1 MNDKKI
7 PLASMKNID
16 KIFYGEYANR
26 GVDFDLYAGEVHSI
40 LGENGAGKTTLMN
53 CLAGIYLPD
62 GGTILRDGK
71 AVRLTSPRAAIN
83 AGIGMVHQHFMLV
96 SVFTVWENMVLG
108 LSDEPFHLNK
118 NKIIA
123 RISELSEKFGLR
135 VDPEAKIWQLSIGE
149 QQRVEILKMLYR
161 GTKILILD
169 EPTSVLTPQ
178 ETRELFRT
186 LKNMVAEGHGVVLIS
201 HKIEEIMA
209 ISDRLTV
216 LRKGVK
222 IATVAASGITREQ
235 AAEMMI
241 GRRLEGVCLRPDRP
255 CPGGVVLECKNV
267 YASNDRNLPALKDLS
282 LSLRSGEIF
291 GIAGVDGNGQ
301 EELCEVLAGLRKPE
315 KGTVTIMGADVTGVP
330 AKDFIGLGVS
340 YIPADRKG
348 VGLISNMNIEENMP
362 LKNYWSPPVLIK
374 KLFMDWKFVASFAA
388 KRVKE
393 FDVRTPSMRAPVRIL
408 SGGNLQKLMLSR
420 EVSPETKVIIAVQP
434 TWGLDVGAAEFVHER
449 LIEARNR
456 GTAVLLVSKDL
467 QELRDLSDR
476 IAVIYEG
483 SIEGIVDDPRGTE
496 AEVIGLMMAGA
507 KTTVKSEAARDST

>member
-1 MNDKKI
+1 MKDKKI
-7 PLASMKNID
+7 PLASMEGID

-71 AVRLTSPRAAIN
+71 VVRLTSPRAAIN

-96 SVFTVWENMVLG
+96 PVFTVWENMALG

-135 VDPEAKIWQLSIGE
+135 VDPEAKIWQLSIGG

-178 ETRELFRT
+178 ETHELFRT
-186 LKNMVAEGHGVVLIS
+186 LKNMVAEGHGVALIS

-209 ISDRLTV
+209 VSDRLTV
-216 LRKGVK
+216 LRKGVR
-222 IATVAASGITREQ
+222 IATVAAGEVTREQ

-241 GRRLEGVCLRPDRP
+241 GRSLEGVCLRPDRP
-255 CPGGVVLECKNV
+255 CPGVVALECENV
-267 YASNDRNLPALKDLS
+267 CVNNDRNLPALKNLS

-301 EELCEVLAGLRKPE
+301 EELCEVLAGLRIPE
-315 KGTVTIMGADVTGVP
+315 KGIVTITGADVTGAP
-330 AKDFIGLGVS
+330 TKDFIGRGVS

-348 VGLISNMNIEENMP
+348 VGLIPNMNIEENMP

-374 KLFMDWKFVASFAA
+374 KLFMNWKFVADFAA
-388 KRVKE
+388 EKVKA
-393 FDVRTPSMRAPVRIL
+393 FDVRTPSMRAPVRVL

-456 GTAVLLVSKDL
+456 GAAVLLVSKDL

-496 AEVIGLMMAGA
+496 AEVIGLMMAGV
-507 KTTVKSEAARDST
+507 KTSG

>member
-1 MNDKKI
+1 MGDKRV
-7 PLASMKNID
+7 PLVSMRGID

-26 GVDFDLYAGEVHSI
+26 GVDFDLYAGEIHSV

-62 GGTILRDGK
+62 SGVIERDGK
-71 AVRLTSPRAAIN
+71 TVVLPNPRAAAC

-96 SVFTVWENMVLG
+96 PVFTVWENIVLG
-108 LSDEPFHLNK
+108 ISGEPFNLNK
-118 NKIIA
+118 NKIID
-123 RISELSEKFGLR
+123 RIRELSEKFGLY

-209 ISDRLTV
+209 VSDRLTV
-216 LRKGVK
+216 LRKGEK
-222 IATVAASGITREQ
+222 IATVSAGGVTREQ
-235 AAEMMI
+235 IAEMMV
-241 GRRLEGVCLRPDRP
+241 GRRLESVTLGPGRPQ
-255 CPGGVVLECKNV
+255 PGGVILKCENIYVSDDRSIPVL
-267 YASNDRNLPALKDLS
+267 AGLS
-282 LSLRSGEIF
+282 LSLHAGEIL
-291 GIAGVDGNGQ
+291 GIAGVEGNGQ
-301 EELCEVLAGLRKPE
+301 DELCEVLAGLRVLE
-315 KGTVTIMGADVTGVP
+315 KGTLTILGADLAASSTR
-330 AKDFIGLGVS
+330 DFIDSGIR

-348 VGLISNMNIEENMP
+348 VGLIPNMNIEENMP
-362 LKNYWSPPVLIK
+362 LKNYWSPPVMIK
-374 KLFMDWKFVASFAA
+374 RLFMNWKYVASFAEE
-388 KRVKE
+388 RVKE
-393 FDVRTPSMRAPVRIL
+393 FDIRTPSMRAPVRIL

-420 EVSPETKVIIAVQP
+420 EITKDTKVIIAVQP
-434 TWGLDVGAAEFVHER
+434 TWGLDVGAAEFVREQ
-449 LIEARNR
+449 LTEARNR

-467 QELRDLSDR
+467 QELRDISDR

-483 SIEGIVDDPRGTE
+483 QIVGIIGDPSKTE
-496 AEVIGLMMAGA
+496 VETIGLMMAG
-507 KTTVKSEAARDST
+507 VKHECA